1 MDLKESIE
9 ILNKF
14 KNNYIERDKL
24 EINPR
29 GELKIGKI
37 YKKIELDKAID
48 TVLKELDNRIS
59 KELLEEYLTQAEER
73 YKTYKKASEENEDC
87 KGGMWRY
94 LGQVD
99 LLKRI
104 LGKSINIAT
113 LDKE

>member
-37 YKKIELDKAID
+37 YKKIELDKAIE
-48 TVLKELDNRIS
+48 TVLKELNNRIPIS
-59 KELLEEYLTQAEER
+59 KIKHDLKVCEEVYE
-73 YKTYKKASEENEDC
+73 
-87 KGGMWRY
+87 
-94 LGQVD
+94 
-99 LLKRI
+99 
-104 LGKSINIAT
+104 
-113 LDKE
+113 KEMKPYQREYG